1 MLKIQILR
9 YMNFFLKITLL
20 KFQLNIRGSLWIC
33 TVWNKINGFE
43 RNDITGFVLFLA
55 AYIHIN
61 EATEAFSAEIRNNVD
76 ELYIYT
82 LGITNLLLTK
92 RNPSAIWFVWWP
104 DAVSYTTNTSN
115 AQALNSIPLDPV
127 ELSVIEDDF
136 DFSDA
141 EWFSLLLRRWIMY
154 MHIIW
159 N

>member
-20 KFQLNIRGSLWIC
+20 KFQLNIRG
-33 TVWNKINGFE
+33 INGFE

-82 LGITNLLLTK
+82 SGITNLLLTK
-92 RNPSAIWFVWWP
+92 RNPSAIRFVW
-104 DAVSYTTNTSN
+104 
-115 AQALNSIPLDPV
+115 
-127 ELSVIEDDF
+127 
-136 DFSDA
+136 
-141 EWFSLLLRRWIMY
+141 
-154 MHIIW
+154 
-159 N
+159 

>member
-1 MLKIQILR
+1 M
-9 YMNFFLKITLL
+9 
-20 KFQLNIRGSLWIC
+20 
-33 TVWNKINGFE
+33 
-43 RNDITGFVLFLA
+43 LFLA

-82 LGITNLLLTK
+82 SGITNLLLTK
-92 RNPSAIWFVWWP
+92 RNPSAIRFVWWP

-154 MHIIW
+154 MHIIS